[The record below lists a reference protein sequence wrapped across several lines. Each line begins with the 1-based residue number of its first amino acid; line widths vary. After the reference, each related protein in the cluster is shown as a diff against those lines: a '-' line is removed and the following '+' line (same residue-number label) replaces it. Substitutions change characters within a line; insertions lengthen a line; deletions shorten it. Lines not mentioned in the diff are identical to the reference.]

1 MADMIPATSAQVAAI
16 ENWLIVLQASGDLAF
31 TKHERTGQQGLLERQ
46 SRYPLHSNATS
57 AVLTCK
63 YIAMI
68 HNPVGAAANH
78 LPCLRARRAVLLLL
92 LLLAAG
98 QVWAG
103 ADDVADAPNCQILH
117 LRHSRK
123 QI

>member
-1 MADMIPATSAQVAAI
+1 M
-16 ENWLIVLQASGDLAF
+16 NWLIVLPAAGDLAF
-31 TKHERTGQQGLLERQ
+31 TKHARTGQQGLLEQVPLRRQ
-46 SRYPLHSNATS
+46 RNRPYP
-57 AVLTCK
+57 LTCK

-78 LPCLRARRAVLLLL
+78 LPCLRAQRAVL

-103 ADDVADAPNCQILH
+103 ADDVADAPNGQILH
-117 LRHSRK
+117 LKYSR
-123 QI
+123 